1 MFRRLREMSTEER
14 DTMKKLNNNF
24 CAMHVLVNI
33 AEQANELL
41 LSWEKFQ
48 NLPEPSGNVIA
59 QNGEAETVRL
69 VRTA

>member
-1 MFRRLREMSTEER
+1 
-14 DTMKKLNNNF
+14 
-24 CAMHVLVNI
+24 MHVLVNI

-59 QNGEAETVRL
+59 QSGEAETVRL
-69 VRTA
+69 VRTV